1 MGKSQI
7 TKYQIKAQ
15 TSTMTNYVY
24 IFRPSI
30 GQYIKIKFYEVIIE
44 ARYRFVV

>member
-1 MGKSQI
+1 
-7 TKYQIKAQ
+7 
-15 TSTMTNYVY
+15 MTNYVY

-44 ARYRFVV
+44 ARYRFVVWMQLQSDNSLA